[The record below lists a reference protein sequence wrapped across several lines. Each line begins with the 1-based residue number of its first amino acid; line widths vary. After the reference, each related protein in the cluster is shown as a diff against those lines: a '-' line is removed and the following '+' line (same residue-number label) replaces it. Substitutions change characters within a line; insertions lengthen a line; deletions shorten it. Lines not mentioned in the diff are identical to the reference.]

1 MPDTELTRHELDDL
15 YGATLV
21 EAFAAEV
28 TVLSGPQGDG
38 VIDDDVY
45 RRLATDIRGND
56 GTVVA
61 DLSGSRLDA
70 VLAGGV
76 DVLKVSEEELERD
89 GRIERDGSV
98 GAAMEAL
105 ARSGAANV
113 VVTHGDERATALI
126 DGELVRISAP
136 ELEPVENAGRRRLAD
151 RSLGGGAGTGRVA
164 PRRAPPR
171 RRRGRAQRDASRPR
185 QRDPRADRTPG
196 EPRRGQAAR
205 HTAGPMS
212 ARIRR

>member
-1 MPDTELTRHELDDL
+1 MSDTELTRHELDDL

-21 EAFAAEV
+21 EALTAEV

-45 RRLATDIRGND
+45 RRLAMDIRGNG

-89 GRIERDGSV
+89 GRIERDAGP
-98 GAAMEAL
+98 
-105 ARSGAANV
+105 SGRRWRPSRGPA
-113 VVTHGDERATALI
+113 
-126 DGELVRISAP
+126 
-136 ELEPVENAGRRRLAD
+136 PVETR
-151 RSLGGGAGTGRVA
+151 GAGDVRCVE
-164 PRRAPPR
+164 
-171 RRRGRAQRDASRPR
+171 RDVSRPR

-196 EPRRGQAAR
+196 EPRPGRGPIDAR
-205 HTAGPMS
+205 M
-212 ARIRR
+212 RR